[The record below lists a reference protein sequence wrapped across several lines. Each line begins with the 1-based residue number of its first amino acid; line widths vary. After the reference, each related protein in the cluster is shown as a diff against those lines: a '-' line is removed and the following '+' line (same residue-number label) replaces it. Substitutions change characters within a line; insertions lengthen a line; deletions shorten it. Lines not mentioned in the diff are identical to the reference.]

1 MESCSLFSP
10 MNEFRDMPHA
20 LEVARDAAQ
29 ALFTPA
35 PVSVVAST
43 RTWKLRPPSV
53 SVQASPASGTPY
65 RSTVARVATVDT
77 VRAFLSRHRDD
88 DGEGFCRHGE
98 DDLSTTIAGAIWDTA
113 TRRLF
118 MAAGNPCRA
127 DWRRY
132 DVEPGATRAA
142 AD

>member
-1 MESCSLFSP
+1 LRRFAAMQAILD
-10 MNEFRDMPHA
+10 RDPA
-20 LEVARDAAQ
+20 L
-29 ALFTPA
+29 P
-35 PVSVVAST
+35 
-43 RTWKLRPPSV
+43 
-53 SVQASPASGTPY
+53 
-65 RSTVARVATVDT
+65 TVDT